1 MLCRRNWQPP
11 LVFFPGKSHELVNFV
26 GYSPGSHKRIGHD
39 LAIKKRQQYSKKSM
53 LQFRPDCMHVQSL
66 KVLYF
71 SQSIVTHYLQS
82 HISIFHLTVMDVQ
95 DLLSSV
101 SQILTAT
108 TSLMIFFSYLHDS
121 SQCHFSL
128 IVNMPS
134 LSPQVS
140 SLIINTP
147 MTFFFFLFSFTHFL
161 VANYAL
167 SGPQQPPMW

>member
-1 MLCRRNWQPP
+1 MT
-11 LVFFPGKSHELVNFV
+11 
-26 GYSPGSHKRIGHD
+26 
-39 LAIKKRQQYSKKSM
+39 QQLKNDNSTVKKSM
-53 LQFRPDCMHVQSL
+53 LQFHPDCMHVQSL

-82 HISIFHLTVMDVQ
+82 YISIFHLTVMDVQ
-95 DLLSSV
+95 DLLSSI

-147 MTFFFFLFSFTHFL
+147 MTFFFLFSFTHFL

-167 SGPQQPPMW
+167 FGPQQPPMCKVRRQSRGNSRCFQKEERQGKEV